1 MRFITIHVQAEIF
14 LSYVLI
20 TLMGKIIAAKSNFAK
35 NIVTRFT
42 SLLIALNNNL

>member
-20 TLMGKIIAAKSNFAK
+20 TLMGKIIAAINPILLK
-35 NIVTRFT
+35 T
-42 SLLIALNNNL
+42 S